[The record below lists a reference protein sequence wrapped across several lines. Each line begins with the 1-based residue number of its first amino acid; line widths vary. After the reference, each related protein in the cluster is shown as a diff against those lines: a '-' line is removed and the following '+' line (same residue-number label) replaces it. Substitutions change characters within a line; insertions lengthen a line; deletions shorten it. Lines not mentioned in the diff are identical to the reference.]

1 MRWIKMKQCP
11 ENIEEYMHDY
21 LDDDISEEH
30 ASVLLMHIA
39 ECDACMNTF
48 HEFNKTVAFL
58 ESNHIAAPSGFTANV
73 MRNLPK
79 QSRHINFKKW
89 LQRNPILIAASLFI
103 FLMGST
109 IFSYWGEDEQFSFS
123 KDPSLVVEGQT
134 VIVPEGKTVKGDLV
148 VKNGNVKVEGKVN
161 GDVTVINGDNYL
173 AGAGEVTGK
182 IEEVDQLFEWIW
194 FHIKNTVTGLF

>member
-1 MRWIKMKQCP
+1 MKHCP

-30 ASVLLMHIA
+30 ANVLLLHIA
-39 ECDACMNTF
+39 ECDECMKTF
-48 HEFNKTVAFL
+48 HEYNQTVAFL
-58 ESNHIAAPSGFTANV
+58 EGNHITAPSGFTADV

-79 QSRHINFKKW
+79 QSRRITFTKW
-89 LQRNPILIAASLFI
+89 LQRNPVLIAASLFI
-103 FLMGST
+103 LLMGST
-109 IFSYWGEDEQFSFS
+109 VFSYWGEDEQFSFS
-123 KDPSLVVEGQT
+123 KDPNLIVEGQT
-134 VIVPEGKTVKGDLV
+134 VIVPEGRTVKGDLV
-148 VKNGNVKVEGKVN
+148 VKNGNIKVEGKVN

-194 FHIKNTVTGLF
+194 FHIKNTLSGVF

>member
-1 MRWIKMKQCP
+1 MKQCP

-30 ASVLLMHIA
+30 ASTLLMHIA

-48 HEFNKTVAFL
+48 NELNKTVAFL
-58 ESNHIAAPSGFTANV
+58 ESNHIAAPMGFTANV
-73 MRNLPK
+73 MMNLPK
-79 QSRHINFKKW
+79 QSRKINIEKW

-103 FLMGST
+103 ILMGST
-109 IFSYWGEDEQFSFS
+109 VFSYWGENDQFSFS
-123 KDPSLVVEGQT
+123 KDPNLVVEGQT

-194 FHIKNTVTGLF
+194 FHIKNTLTGIF